1 MRNNFPPKSP
11 IVIAYDERDTMIYIQ
26 IKIIVPIGP
35 TCHKIWSRK
44 DSQSV
49 CWRPAFWSKRVIVF
63 SGLDTEWYDFRLRC
77 FSLLFLLTCAAWN
90 TPGLAEMRKQRIH
103 QGIDAIFVHGG
114 LVSTAPLVFENVRSE
129 NTFEVGSVHFE
140 TIDVQY
146 LDCIM
151 NGCCSEQV
159 TINKYCLSFKHTH
172 IHTGANLATYT

>member
-1 MRNNFPPKSP
+1 M
-11 IVIAYDERDTMIYIQ
+11 
-26 IKIIVPIGP
+26 
-35 TCHKIWSRK
+35 
-44 DSQSV
+44 
-49 CWRPAFWSKRVIVF
+49 IVF

-146 LDCIM
+146 LDVLLAFNM
-151 NGCCSEQV
+151 GFMSLFTALVCS
-159 TINKYCLSFKHTH
+159 ISSK
-172 IHTGANLATYT
+172 